1 MAENFPNLVREMD
14 TQIYESE
21 RQRILNPREKQ
32 LVTYEETPIIIT
44 SGFLNR
50 FEGQLKVKWYIQN
63 LNRFE
68 GQLKVEWKRNIVN
81 QGH

>member
-32 LVTYEETPIIIT
+32 LVTYEETPIIIQVDFST
-44 SGFLNR
+44 D
-50 FEGQLKVKWYIQN
+50 LKAN
-63 LNRFE
+63 
-68 GQLKVEWKRNIVN
+68 
-81 QGH
+81 